1 MRSSSCSSASTVRA
15 SMRRRTRAANISAL
29 KRIVATCRRFAAS
42 AMHSSAACHMLT
54 SAAPRHCRF
63 TFAHLHAL
71 QKRVLAGVC
80 ASHGACSSERALL
93 LRPAARHSRT
103 RTVEHTV
110 TLLDESV
117 LDCATQS
124 QTWGAGRIC
133 SAIFTYPAR
142 QQPLGESVLN
152 AAGARLF
159 GVWRRVGAPKIMEA
173 TVCWPS
179 LHHFRAVLRLQHTHA
194 HTDHTH

>member
-110 TLLDESV
+110 TLLDDV
-117 LDCATQS
+117 LDCATQ
-124 QTWGAGRIC
+124 TWGAAKIC
-133 SAIFTYPAR
+133 SAIFRYPAANNH
-142 QQPLGESVLN
+142 LE
-152 AAGARLF
+152 
-159 GVWRRVGAPKIMEA
+159 K
-173 TVCWPS
+173 VC
-179 LHHFRAVLRLQHTHA
+179 
-194 HTDHTH
+194 

>member
-1 MRSSSCSSASTVRA
+1 MRSSSRSSASTVQA
-15 SMRRRTRAANISAL
+15 SMRRRSRAANISAL
-29 KRIVATCRRFAAS
+29 KSIVATCRQFAAS

-152 AAGARLF
+152 AAGARLS
-159 GVWRRVGAPKIMEA
+159 GISPVNNHLEK
-173 TVCWPS
+173 VC
-179 LHHFRAVLRLQHTHA
+179 
-194 HTDHTH
+194 

>member
-103 RTVEHTV
+103 RTVHARSSTRSRFWTSLCS
-110 TLLDESV
+110 TLRRKLGG
-117 LDCATQS
+117 LRKRCAYVFRFS
-124 QTWGAGRIC
+124 
-133 SAIFTYPAR
+133 AR
-142 QQPLGESVLN
+142 QQPLGE
-152 AAGARLF
+152 
-159 GVWRRVGAPKIMEA
+159 RV
-173 TVCWPS
+173 CFFS
-179 LHHFRAVLRLQHTHA
+179 RS
-194 HTDHTH
+194 

>member
-110 TLLDESV
+110 TRLDES
-117 LDCATQS
+117 LCSTHSARLCDANLR
-124 QTWGAGRIC
+124 GFGRVEYLRMRFLHPC
-133 SAIFTYPAR
+133 GHG
-142 QQPLGESVLN
+142 QQHHRESVLN
-152 AAGARLF
+152 AA
-159 GVWRRVGAPKIMEA
+159 
-173 TVCWPS
+173 
-179 LHHFRAVLRLQHTHA
+179 
-194 HTDHTH
+194 

>member
-1 MRSSSCSSASTVRA
+1 MRSSARSSASTVRA

-117 LDCATQS
+117 LDCATQNLGPEKRFQCAFQECRPS
-124 QTWGAGRIC
+124 T
-133 SAIFTYPAR
+133 TT
-142 QQPLGESVLN
+142 GESVLN
-152 AAGARLF
+152 AAGARL
-159 GVWRRVGAPKIMEA
+159 
-173 TVCWPS
+173 
-179 LHHFRAVLRLQHTHA
+179 
-194 HTDHTH
+194 